1 MEFLNDCIYWKV
13 EFSTKAKKYFWNSLQ
28 RQKNIFSFIRPDIV
42 ILSIKKV
49 KVFTVHR
56 TENEQSIFDIL
67 QKIENRYHQN

>member
-1 MEFLNDCIYWKV
+1 MIVFIGK
-13 EFSTKAKKYFWNSLQ
+13 WNSLQ
-28 RQKNIFSFIRPDIV
+28 KQKNIFSFIRLDIV

-67 QKIENRYHQN
+67 QKIENGYHQN